1 MNRDDQLFLE
11 SIVTRALYAATDDV
25 SLFLES
31 NTRLPLLFEELG
43 EDDMSDLS
51 KQVADARKDLEEL
64 EKAIGDDA
72 SMMPA
77 TRKMIATIAKNL
89 PGSSMIAGLN
99 LFGRKKDVAKKVSQA
114 AVAIDTI
121 NKARSSIFDSSTLLA
136 KEFGKLPF
144 VKDIMAKP
152 DYDALKK
159 DFNTMS
165 MKDFMEVH
173 GNDVEMPSAKAIAT
187 GIARSYK
194 APPGPPGWMAKA
206 VDMFGGM
213 LGLKKF
219 PKLGEKGFKSDM
231 MSLPFGKVMKLGAAT
246 AKIAGAASS
255 EAASDA
261 EYIADVGEDLQQTI
275 AGEGGAKD
283 AGTDEGTEGEDTGTD
298 EGIEDEGTEGEGE
311 EEAETDEGGGMPTL
325 SSLLFEPVDSEDES
339 KGTKMQDTIEE
350 PGSIPNA
357 LGIAMRNIADS
368 SLKSSW
374 EGLVSKPNT
383 ANRKSFLSNLKNLKD
398 ELDKVTVE
406 GKESEGQILLERW
419 QVMAGLLDE

>member
-77 TRKMIATIAKNL
+77 TRKMIATITKNL

-99 LFGRKKDVAKKVSQA
+99 LFGRKKDIAKKVSQA

-144 VKDIMAKP
+144 VKDVMARP
-152 DYDALKK
+152 DNDVLKK

-165 MKDFMEVH
+165 MNDFRVAH
-173 GNDVEMPSAKAIAT
+173 RNDIDMPSDKAIAT

-231 MSLPFGKVMKLGAAT
+231 MSLPFGKIMKLGAAT

-255 EAASDA
+255 EATSDA

-275 AGEGGAKD
+275 GGEGGAED
-283 AGTDEGTEGEDTGTD
+283 TGTDEGTEGEDTGTD
-298 EGIEDEGTEGEGE
+298 EGTEGEDTEGEGE

-325 SSLLFEPVDSEDES
+325 SSLLFEPVDPEDES

>member
-1 MNRDDQLFLE
+1 MNRHDQLFLE
-11 SIVTRALYAATDDV
+11 SVVTRALYAATDDV

-43 EDDMSDLS
+43 EDDMSNLS
-51 KQVADARKDLEEL
+51 KQVTDARKDLEEL
-64 EKAIGDDA
+64 EKAIGDDV

-77 TRKMIATIAKNL
+77 TRKMIATITKNL

-99 LFGRKKDVAKKVSQA
+99 LFGRKKDIAKKVSQA

-121 NKARSSIFDSSTLLA
+121 NKARSSIFDSSALLA

-144 VKDIMAKP
+144 VKDMMARP
-152 DYDALKK
+152 DNDVLKK

-187 GIARSYK
+187 GISRSYK
-194 APPGPPGWMAKA
+194 APPGPPGWMSKA

-231 MSLPFGKVMKLGAAT
+231 MSLPFGKVMKLGAGT
-246 AKIAGAASS
+246 AKLAGAASS

-261 EYIADVGEDLQQTI
+261 EYITGIGEELQQSVS
-275 AGEGGAKD
+275 GEAS
-283 AGTDEGTEGEDTGTD
+283 TDDTTGE
-298 EGIEDEGTEGEGE
+298 EGEGE
-311 EEAETDEGGGMPTL
+311 GAEGGEGEEGVEEEGGGAPTL
-325 SSLLFEPVDSEDES
+325 SSLLFEPIDSEDES
-339 KGTKMQDTIEE
+339 KGTKMKGTIEE
-350 PGSIPNA
+350 PGSIPNR

-374 EGLVSKPNT
+374 EGLVDKPNT

-406 GKESEGQILLERW
+406 KKEYEDHVLLERW
-419 QVMAGLLDE
+419 QTMAGLSDE

>member
-77 TRKMIATIAKNL
+77 TRKMIATITKNL

-99 LFGRKKDVAKKVSQA
+99 LFGRKKDIAKKVSQA

-275 AGEGGAKD
+275 DGEGGA
-283 AGTDEGTEGEDTGTD
+283 EDTGTD
-298 EGIEDEGTEGEGE
+298 EGAEGEGTEGEGE
-311 EEAETDEGGGMPTL
+311 EEAETDEGGGIPTL
-325 SSLLFEPVDSEDES
+325 SSLLFEPVDPEDES

>member
-77 TRKMIATIAKNL
+77 TRKMIATITKNL

-99 LFGRKKDVAKKVSQA
+99 LFGRKKDIAKKVSQA

-231 MSLPFGKVMKLGAAT
+231 MSLPFGKIMKLGAAT

-255 EAASDA
+255 EATSDA

-275 AGEGGAKD
+275 GGEGGAED
-283 AGTDEGTEGEDTGTD
+283 AGTDEGTEGED
-298 EGIEDEGTEGEGE
+298 TEGEGE

-325 SSLLFEPVDSEDES
+325 SSLLFEPVDPEDES

>member
-173 GNDVEMPSAKAIAT
+173 GDDVEMPSAKAIAT

-298 EGIEDEGTEGEGE
+298 EGTEDEGTEGEGE